1 MESVAAVTVPTL
13 TVPTVIGIDVG
24 GPRKGFHAVAL
35 TAGAYRGQKR
45 GLGFSCIRRPPFPA
59 LKVSHPWSELPWGDV
74 LLSLI

>member
-1 MESVAAVTVPTL
+1 VESVAAV

-35 TAGAYRGQKR
+35 TAGAYGGQKR
-45 GLGFSCIRRPPFPA
+45 GLGFSCILRPTFPA
-59 LKVSHPWSELPWGDV
+59 LEVSHPWPELPWGDV